1 MTDIF
6 SLVFIIFKPNS
17 DAGCHVSIHSF
28 SNLTSTSLTSHVPG
42 IVLGAGDTAGNK
54 VDYVA
59 FTMGLPF
66 QVSETETDTV
76 QMSE

>member
-17 DAGCHVSIHSF
+17 DAGCHVSIRSF
-28 SNLTSTSLTSHVPG
+28 SNLTSTSHVPG
-42 IVLGAGDTAGNK
+42 IVLGAGDTSWNK
-54 VDYVA
+54 GDYVA
-59 FTMGLPF
+59 STMGLPF
-66 QVSETETDTV
+66 QVSETEADTV